1 MKNYNKILTII
12 LSILIIM
19 ALTACSQGEK
29 SSDKLSI
36 DKKALLA
43 QLNLG
48 EQTEIIESKAVD
60 VTGDGNKDNVIL
72 LGSKL
77 DDNKSTFRD
86 SLLIIVQ
93 ESKKQKYLKAT
104 YDNFSGYEPKLTIKE
119 LTGDKVADVMVS
131 ANSGGSGGIYHHLI
145 ASFKDGK
152 AKVIFDAD
160 NNQGVKVSGQFI
172 PNFKAKLNFIDLQKE
187 SILDI
192 SINKENYIKQKIYD
206 KKGNL
211 IKRILIRPYA
221 NPFSKLETVDY
232 DHDGKY
238 ELKGIQQIVGSSNS
252 DKISKIESI
261 WSYHNN
267 KWILKEVSYN
277 TFLLK
282 YSIDQK
288 SNPIAT
294 GYIKKIGEHNE
305 NNYILLVNKLDN
317 AKNFEGIKLFINKDT
332 KLLDEKTNT
341 KIKFKDLK
349 VGMKIEAHHSKI
361 MTMSLP
367 PQTRAIKII
376 VTNK

>member
-1 MKNYNKILTII
+1 MKNYNKILIII

-19 ALTACSQGEK
+19 ALTSCSQEK
-29 SSDKLSI
+29 RSNNQLNI
-36 DKKALLA
+36 DKKALLT

-72 LGSKL
+72 LGAKSDDSK
-77 DDNKSTFRD
+77 SSFRD
-86 SLLIIVQ
+86 NLLIIVQ
-93 ESKKQKYLKAT
+93 ESKSKKYLKAT
-104 YDNFSGYEPKLTIKE
+104 YNNFSGYEPKLTIKE

-131 ANSGGSGGIYHHLI
+131 ANSGGSIGIYHHLI
-145 ASFKDGK
+145 ASFKAGK
-152 AKVIFDAD
+152 AKVIFDAN

-187 SILDI
+187 SLLDI

-232 DHDGKY
+232 DHDGQY

-252 DKISKIESI
+252 DEISKIESI

-267 KWILKEVSYN
+267 KWILKEVSYD

-282 YSIDQK
+282 YSIKQK

-317 AKNFEGIKLFINKDT
+317 TKNFEGIKLFINKDT

-349 VGMKIEAHHSKI
+349 VGMKIKAHHSKI

-367 PQTRAIKII
+367 PQTKAIKII